1 METTIDRTEVRRRKT
16 TAAVV
21 LFAIAF
27 LLMLG
32 ATLAYFTDAA
42 VTEATV
48 KAGTVDI
55 GSVLQLYGI
64 AEDGVSLGAPV
75 PGNAI
80 EGWSPGDVY
89 SANWM
94 LSNKG
99 DKSARMSNNIVVSI
113 SRLGGFGSEVTTS
126 TVASAISLGNASVAD
141 RNSASVPATLEF
153 VSSSW
158 NDVTK
163 AFDLVY
169 RLSDV
174 SIQGSAE
181 KDLPVDGAP
190 GPLMFRT
197 DLAFD
202 GAAGSEYQGMTAT
215 LVNTT
220 NAVQAR
226 GASGPV
232 NALMPA
238 N

>member
-1 METTIDRTEVRRRKT
+1 METTISRSDVRRRKA

-32 ATLAYFTDAA
+32 ATIAYFTDAA

-55 GSVLQLYGI
+55 GSVLQLYGV
-64 AEDGVSLGAPV
+64 AEDGVSLGEPV
-75 PGNAI
+75 FGNSI

-89 SANWM
+89 AANWT

-126 TVASAISLGNASVAD
+126 TVASAISLGNASVLDDDGVA
-141 RNSASVPATLEF
+141 VPATLEF
-153 VSSSW
+153 VSASW
-158 NDVTK
+158 NDVAK
-163 AFDLVY
+163 AFELAY
-169 RLSDV
+169 RLSDISV
-174 SIQGSAE
+174 QGSAE
-181 KDLPVDGAP
+181 YDLPVDGAP
-190 GPLMFRT
+190 GPLMFRA

-202 GAAGSEYQGMTAT
+202 GDAGSEYQGMTAT

-232 NALMPA
+232 NALMPT